1 MSYKDELKR
10 QQAARRQA
18 AKDRQKDD
26 YRLDPGYQAIYN
38 QERGE

>member
-1 MSYKDELKR
+1 MSYKEELKR

-26 YRLDPGYQAIYN
+26 YRKDAGYQAIY
-38 QERGE
+38 QHQAGA